1 MLKWKAWRGAL
12 TAARAALTTVR
23 GKLSQR
29 RSWVIESWRVA
40 YAIAWQR
47 VHIIRIRAANWL
59 NHRSKRIGGLVVAT
73 LMIGSFEISPI
84 FEPQLHFLGDKE
96 HLASV
101 QQFLVTLG
109 GALIGATAIAFS
121 LIMFA
126 MQVNVDRMPHGLFRK
141 FGSDVRLLA
150 AFISTFVLATG
161 IAVASL
167 IVEQKSIVEALMLAM
182 WSTLLILL
190 LFLNAYRR
198 ALVLISPSEQLRIVV
213 ATAHAD
219 MQRWVKRAKRL
230 EPLLSKGLAA
240 AQGDKPND
248 AASVDVPRTTFFR
261 LFPSWTDGAVEALQY
276 AIAFARRF
284 AERGDHEVASAA
296 LNAIVAINASYTKA
310 KGNTFFATNIL
321 IDSPFSSDGLI
332 NDSLEHLRQN
342 VKLGLSR
349 GDERQ
354 VEETFRA
361 MTALAQVYLTIKY
374 ANGYATKT
382 HANLAAGY
390 LSSAVEACAPH
401 NMPDVLMEGLR
412 HMGSLAERMAFESES
427 EAVAMGSEKI
437 QLISVAGIARAD
449 HLPVTVCG
457 VEQLVQ
463 VTLALV
469 RNTSNRD
476 IDFAISQVRN
486 DLFTLAMLIVTRM
499 NDTPLQSVHS
509 IALAPYFSLTSAN
522 SLPTTLSQVV
532 NAIVDAPEDD
542 ERAKRVV
549 DRVEEWADDLFDPY
563 KKLLLAAVAKRSG
576 LTFDL
581 LHWVRHVTTWLLA
594 IASSAA
600 CSEHS
605 RQELET
611 DAKWLISTLSWIP
624 DDRDSVTHVE
634 ASRPADILFEVA
646 VDAFRFQY
654 TQFAEEVCD
663 LLLQWAFKAGRY
675 HTGWA
680 SLQTALCGASAICAL
695 GIVSR
700 AKLMNDV
707 DTYLQRPEAPEP
719 KIRHQAARRMRE
731 TAQQLRHNAY
741 AFSSIDSA
749 MGSVDA
755 ALLRPIIE
763 DVAAKLDL
771 EAHQS
776 Q

>member
-47 VHIIRIRAANWL
+47 VHIIRIKAANWL

-150 AFISTFVLATG
+150 AFVSTFVLATG

-167 IVEQKSIVEALMLAM
+167 IVEQKSIVEALVLAM

-248 AASVDVPRTTFFR
+248 AASVDVPRTTFFC
-261 LFPSWTDGAVEALQY
+261 LFPSWTAGAVEALQY

-310 KGNTFFATNIL
+310 KRGGSGNL
-321 IDSPFSSDGLI
+321 DS
-332 NDSLEHLRQN
+332 R
-342 VKLGLSR
+342 LG
-349 GDERQ
+349 
-354 VEETFRA
+354 
-361 MTALAQVYLTIKY
+361 
-374 ANGYATKT
+374 
-382 HANLAAGY
+382 
-390 LSSAVEACAPH
+390 
-401 NMPDVLMEGLR
+401 
-412 HMGSLAERMAFESES
+412 
-427 EAVAMGSEKI
+427 
-437 QLISVAGIARAD
+437 GIA
-449 HLPVTVCG
+449 G
-457 VEQLVQ
+457 
-463 VTLALV
+463 
-469 RNTSNRD
+469 
-476 IDFAISQVRN
+476 F
-486 DLFTLAMLIVTRM
+486 
-499 NDTPLQSVHS
+499 
-509 IALAPYFSLTSAN
+509 
-522 SLPTTLSQVV
+522 
-532 NAIVDAPEDD
+532 
-542 ERAKRVV
+542 
-549 DRVEEWADDLFDPY
+549 
-563 KKLLLAAVAKRSG
+563 
-576 LTFDL
+576 
-581 LHWVRHVTTWLLA
+581 
-594 IASSAA
+594 
-600 CSEHS
+600 
-605 RQELET
+605 
-611 DAKWLISTLSWIP
+611 
-624 DDRDSVTHVE
+624 
-634 ASRPADILFEVA
+634 
-646 VDAFRFQY
+646 
-654 TQFAEEVCD
+654 
-663 LLLQWAFKAGRY
+663 
-675 HTGWA
+675 
-680 SLQTALCGASAICAL
+680 
-695 GIVSR
+695 
-700 AKLMNDV
+700 
-707 DTYLQRPEAPEP
+707 
-719 KIRHQAARRMRE
+719 
-731 TAQQLRHNAY
+731 
-741 AFSSIDSA
+741 
-749 MGSVDA
+749 
-755 ALLRPIIE
+755 
-763 DVAAKLDL
+763 
-771 EAHQS
+771 
-776 Q
+776 